1 MLCFCKKTPIFLYI
15 ILILCYNTR
24 MVFFYNVTTIV
35 EAKHQIILRRST
47 KMDRMTVFDR
57 LEMYASDG
65 LVGCELNLYERQIEK
80 VVREG
85 IAVQRGLPVAGW
97 KGQYRCWLGWRY
109 AVPGTTA
116 WHLLQLAA
124 GCNESLQD
132 ELNNPTVDAQSNA
145 WIIPD

>member
-1 MLCFCKKTPIFLYI
+1 
-15 ILILCYNTR
+15 
-24 MVFFYNVTTIV
+24 
-35 EAKHQIILRRST
+35 
-47 KMDRMTVFDR
+47 MDRMTVFDR

-97 KGQYRCWLGWRY
+97 KGQYRCRLGWRY

-116 WHLLQLAA
+116 WHLLQFAA

>member
-1 MLCFCKKTPIFLYI
+1 
-15 ILILCYNTR
+15 
-24 MVFFYNVTTIV
+24 
-35 EAKHQIILRRST
+35 
-47 KMDRMTVFDR
+47 MDRMTVFDR

-97 KGQYRCWLGWRY
+97 KGQYRCRLGWRC

-124 GCNESLQD
+124 DCNESLQD
-132 ELNNPTVDAQSNA
+132 ELNNHTVDAQSNA

>member
-1 MLCFCKKTPIFLYI
+1 
-15 ILILCYNTR
+15 
-24 MVFFYNVTTIV
+24 
-35 EAKHQIILRRST
+35 
-47 KMDRMTVFDR
+47 MDRMTVFDR

-97 KGQYRCWLGWRY
+97 KGQSRCRLGWRY

>member
-1 MLCFCKKTPIFLYI
+1 
-15 ILILCYNTR
+15 
-24 MVFFYNVTTIV
+24 
-35 EAKHQIILRRST
+35 
-47 KMDRMTVFDR
+47 MDRMTVFDR

-97 KGQYRCWLGWRY
+97 KGQYRCRLGWRY

>member
-1 MLCFCKKTPIFLYI
+1 
-15 ILILCYNTR
+15 
-24 MVFFYNVTTIV
+24 
-35 EAKHQIILRRST
+35 
-47 KMDRMTVFDR
+47 MDRMTVFDR

-65 LVGCELNLYERQIEK
+65 LVWCELNLYERQIEK

-97 KGQYRCWLGWRY
+97 KGQYRCRLGWRY